1 MASDA
6 ILIASVLYLMA
17 RLRPL
22 LSNLSFAET
31 IDTAVDLPIALYIL
45 FPFTW
50 VFLLSLYAI
59 YDGRKNFRV
68 ADEFTSLTLASF
80 LAGIAQAGIL
90 FLTYR
95 DTSRLLFLGYFL
107 AAFLGLVLWRLA
119 VRFLFRLQGNFGLTV
134 QRVLIIGAGPVGRE
148 VEAQIRDSHVHN
160 FELIGFLD
168 DDPKKRKIFPDIFG
182 KLDAAREIIRAQ
194 SVTDL
199 VIALPMRAFER
210 ANALVNEL
218 DDVPVKVW
226 IVPDYFHLTLH
237 HAEVN
242 DLAGIPMLD
251 LRASALDNYQQM
263 VKRIFDLVLT
273 TLFLVPA
280 LPLMG
285 LIALTIWLDDHG
297 PVLFRQQR
305 MGENGRL
312 FEINKFRTMIF
323 DAEKLR
329 ALVEKTDDQG
339 NLIHKIKDDPR
350 VTRVGRF
357 LRRFSLDELPQ
368 LFNILVGHMSL
379 VGPRPEL
386 PYLVDQY
393 QSWQRKR
400 FAIPQGLTGWWQI
413 HGRSDKPMHL
423 HTGDDLY
430 YIQNYSIW
438 LDIQIL
444 IKTAWIVVRGKGAY

>member
-1 MASDA
+1 
-6 ILIASVLYLMA
+6 
-17 RLRPL
+17 
-22 LSNLSFAET
+22 
-31 IDTAVDLPIALYIL
+31 
-45 FPFTW
+45 
-50 VFLLSLYAI
+50 
-59 YDGRKNFRV
+59 
-68 ADEFTSLTLASF
+68 
-80 LAGIAQAGIL
+80 
-90 FLTYR
+90 
-95 DTSRLLFLGYFL
+95 
-107 AAFLGLVLWRLA
+107 
-119 VRFLFRLQGNFGLTV
+119 
-134 QRVLIIGAGPVGRE
+134 
-148 VEAQIRDSHVHN
+148 
-160 FELIGFLD
+160 
-168 DDPKKRKIFPDIFG
+168 
-182 KLDAAREIIRAQ
+182 
-194 SVTDL
+194 
-199 VIALPMRAFER
+199 
-210 ANALVNEL
+210 
-218 DDVPVKVW
+218 
-226 IVPDYFHLTLH
+226 VPDYFHLTLH